1 MIKSLKNRKKNKGV
15 KRGGFFTSKKKEP
28 LEPLKY
34 DFTNEEA
41 SRIENLYCDSRAQD
55 EEQCSPEDMEKFKII
70 SKIKAQMR
78 LDQFPGKIED
88 YKKMHNDE
96 YRKLVNGSD
105 IIKKEGKD
113 VTGSKLRAA
122 TGIGVT
128 NLMRYITGGK
138 RSKKTNKKTN
148 KKTSKKTNKKR
159 TKKTSKKKK

>member
-1 MIKSLKNRKKNKGV
+1 MIKSLKNRGV

-41 SRIENLYCDSRAQD
+41 ARIENLFCDSRAQD

-128 NLMRYITGGK
+128 NLMNYMTGGKKNKKRSKKTNKRRKKTNK
-138 RSKKTNKKTN
+138 RSKKTNKKI
-148 KKTSKKTNKKR
+148 
-159 TKKTSKKKK
+159 SKKKK